1 MSNAKTIGK
10 KSFKERLAGL
20 LRQQLFIPV
29 AALLALIIF
38 NLIADPGFFQITLGQ
53 NNAGDPVLS
62 GYLITILN
70 NASELVILAIG
81 MTLVTSASG
90 GQDISVGATIAIAGS
105 VMLRVLC
112 GDAGPRPETMQAP
125 ILVAFLVACVVAML
139 FGAFNGTL
147 VAYFKIQP
155 MVATL
160 IMFTAGR
167 SIAAWINNNELP
179 IIKDPSFAYFGNFI
193 PGIPIP
199 TPVFIAVACMIVI
212 ALVLKFTNLGLY
224 TQSVGINS
232 ASSRLNGINPAF
244 IKFLSYVILGLCVAV
259 AALIKVS
266 RISSINYSVIA
277 KDIEMDAILAV
288 ALGGNALSGGKF
300 NMGASSLGAYVIQFL
315 TTTLFKF
322 NVASD
327 ALPAYKAVV
336 VIILVVLSAPVVRER
351 LSKLGKK
358 RAKSEKEAG

>member
-1 MSNAKTIGK
+1 MEKLDTPV
-10 KSFKERLAGL
+10 KSAGSWLKRLV
-20 LRQQLFIPV
+20 RQQIFIPL
-29 AALLALIIF
+29 AALLILVVF
-38 NLIADPGFFQITLGQ
+38 NLIADPGFFKITMGQ
-53 NNAGDPVLS
+53 NSNGDPVLS

-90 GQDISVGATIAIAGS
+90 GQDISVGAAIAIAGS
-105 VMLRVLC
+105 VILRVLC
-112 GDAGPRPETMQAP
+112 GDEARPEAMQAP
-125 ILVAFLVACVVAML
+125 IIVAFLVACVVAML
-139 FGAFNGTL
+139 FGAFNGIL

-160 IMFTAGR
+160 ILFTAGR

-179 IIKDPSFAYFGNFI
+179 IINDPRFGYFGNFI

-199 TPVFIAVACMIVI
+199 TPVFIAVVCMIVI
-212 ALVLKFTNLGLY
+212 ALVLKFTTLGLY
-224 TQSVGINS
+224 TQSVGIN
-232 ASSRLNGINPAF
+232 AHSSRLNGIDPAF
-244 IKFLSYVILGLCVAV
+244 VKFLTYVILGLCVAV

-300 NMGASSLGAYVIQFL
+300 NMAASILGAYVIQFL
-315 TTTLFKF
+315 TTTLYKF

-336 VIILVVLSAPVVRER
+336 VIILVVMSAPVVREKTA
-351 LSKLGKK
+351 KLWKQRFPGK
-358 RAKSEKEAG
+358 AVKEAN

>member
-139 FGAFNGTL
+139 FGAFNGAL

-300 NMGASSLGAYVIQFL
+300 NMGASILGAYVIQFL